1 MTKKFRFIILLIC
14 IVCFFVIAP
23 ILVFYSMGYRL
34 DFKRLI
40 VTETG
45 GIYVRSIPSA
55 DQVVV
60 DSKIYKK
67 PGFLNNWV
75 FVQSLIPE
83 DHSVLV
89 TKDKYYDYTKTIP
102 VEKKEVT
109 KLEHILLIKKDI
121 QFAISEGIANSA
133 GEFISP
139 FVNQDKFLIKN
150 SNLYYSTITENSK
163 LTALQKST
171 PIIKKL
177 VAFSIQNNNILWLG
191 SDGFMYKSNQSNPAT
206 NPEKITTT
214 AIKISKTGTYKII
227 NDNKNIFLI
236 NNGNLMFL
244 NEKTS
249 KLDDFYSPV
258 KDARIAQADE
268 GSNIVYFNDN
278 NIFISPIPTVEN
290 PAIKRASLYKS
301 NEKITGCVWLDNS
314 NIIFTSGNKILISEI
329 DYRGHIN
336 NVTLPQTITVSA
348 DVKINLEN
356 PQIFFSQSEG
366 KLYILNNKILIS
378 SERINQ

>member
-1 MTKKFRFIILLIC
+1 
-14 IVCFFVIAP
+14 
-23 ILVFYSMGYRL
+23 MGYRL